1 MIDFAEYAFN
11 KSHAAGY
18 AVVAYQTAYL
28 KHYHPVEFMAALMTS
43 VIDSP
48 KKVSEYIL
56 TCRNM
61 GIALLPPN
69 INQGAGGFSVSGDSI
84 RYALTAIKGVGWA
97 PIENI
102 VEEREQRGPFTSLKD
117 FITRTTNKEVS
128 KRAVESFIK
137 AGALDGLGGTRKQ
150 YMSVYV
156 QFIDQAGKDKK
167 NNLAGQ
173 LSLFDIAE
181 DSQKEEFE
189 IRLPDV
195 GEYPKEMLLAFE
207 KEVLG
212 IYLSGHPL
220 EAYQQLWQKHITHTT
235 SDFALDQETGEVQA
249 QDQDL
254 AVVGGMIADRTIK
267 YTRND
272 KVMAFL
278 SLEDLVGNVEV
289 VVFPKDYER
298 YSALL
303 VEEGKVF
310 IKGRVSLEEDKDG
323 KLIFEQ
329 AVSFEDAAGAGQGP
343 LFGKRYNSRDRYNA
357 AGQDRKG
364 GQGTSQGAKKVP
376 KGIWIQFPNGENYAA
391 REQELFSAV
400 EGNAG
405 NDDIVIY
412 LKDTRAYKTLPPQR
426 RVKAAPELLQKLEGI
441 FGRENVKFR

>member
-1 MIDFAEYAFN
+1 
-11 KSHAAGY
+11 
-18 AVVAYQTAYL
+18 
-28 KHYHPVEFMAALMTS
+28 MAALMTS

-364 GQGTSQGAKKVP
+364 GQGASQGAKKVP

>member
-1 MIDFAEYAFN
+1 MLFRSDDMIDFAEYAFN

-220 EAYQQLWQKHITHTT
+220 EA
-235 SDFALDQETGEVQA
+235 
-249 QDQDL
+249 
-254 AVVGGMIADRTIK
+254 
-267 YTRND
+267 
-272 KVMAFL
+272 
-278 SLEDLVGNVEV
+278 
-289 VVFPKDYER
+289 
-298 YSALL
+298 
-303 VEEGKVF
+303 
-310 IKGRVSLEEDKDG
+310 
-323 KLIFEQ
+323 
-329 AVSFEDAAGAGQGP
+329 
-343 LFGKRYNSRDRYNA
+343 
-357 AGQDRKG
+357 
-364 GQGTSQGAKKVP
+364 
-376 KGIWIQFPNGENYAA
+376 
-391 REQELFSAV
+391 
-400 EGNAG
+400 
-405 NDDIVIY
+405 
-412 LKDTRAYKTLPPQR
+412 
-426 RVKAAPELLQKLEGI
+426 
-441 FGRENVKFR
+441 

>member
-1 MIDFAEYAFN
+1 M
-11 KSHAAGY
+11 
-18 AVVAYQTAYL
+18 
-28 KHYHPVEFMAALMTS
+28 
-43 VIDSP
+43 
-48 KKVSEYIL
+48 
-56 TCRNM
+56 
-61 GIALLPPN
+61 
-69 INQGAGGFSVSGDSI
+69 
-84 RYALTAIKGVGWA
+84 
-97 PIENI
+97 
-102 VEEREQRGPFTSLKD
+102 
-117 FITRTTNKEVS
+117 
-128 KRAVESFIK
+128 
-137 AGALDGLGGTRKQ
+137 
-150 YMSVYV
+150 
-156 QFIDQAGKDKK
+156 
-167 NNLAGQ
+167 
-173 LSLFDIAE
+173 
-181 DSQKEEFE
+181 
-189 IRLPDV
+189 
-195 GEYPKEMLLAFE
+195 
-207 KEVLG
+207 
-212 IYLSGHPL
+212 
-220 EAYQQLWQKHITHTT
+220 
-235 SDFALDQETGEVQA
+235 QA